1 MLHILHTVGHHESNY
16 QDAIWLFQST
26 FNRNSGHSSLSTV
39 QHNSSN
45 FLNQDL
51 DHYAALAVGAES
63 PLHHIRGFFFSTPF
77 TNSHK
82 VSQETKKEPSKLFLS
97 LPLMEGQ
104 TGCHCFLGQAWTSPH
119 TWGSLSFFWWGCERE
134 AHCLGGMPKC
144 RKGRTCRQPVRQMET
159 SCGQEM

>member
-1 MLHILHTVGHHESNY
+1 MLHVLHTVGHHESNY

-51 DHYAALAVGAES
+51 DQYAALAVGAES
-63 PLHHIRGFFFSTPF
+63 PPHHIRGFFFFSTPF
-77 TNSHK
+77 TNSHE

-104 TGCHCFLGQAWTSPH
+104 TGCHCFLGRGMNLSSH
-119 TWGSLSFFWWGCERE
+119 MRESFFFFDEVV
-134 AHCLGGMPKC
+134 
-144 RKGRTCRQPVRQMET
+144 KGRLTA
-159 SCGQEM
+159 